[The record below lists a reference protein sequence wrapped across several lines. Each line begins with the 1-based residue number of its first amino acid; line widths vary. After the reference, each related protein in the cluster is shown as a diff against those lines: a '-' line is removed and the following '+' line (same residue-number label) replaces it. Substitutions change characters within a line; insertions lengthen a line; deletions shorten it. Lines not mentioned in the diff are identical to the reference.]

1 VETPLGIMPRYEDL
15 NWAGLDK
22 LSDAQ
27 FAELTKVDT
36 RSWKEELAL
45 HDEFFAKLGKHLPAV
60 LEARRGGMHQRL
72 AA

>member
-15 NWAGLDK
+15 NWTGLDK
-22 LSDAQ
+22 LSAAQ
-27 FAELTKVDT
+27 YAELSRIDAG
-36 RSWKEELAL
+36 SWKEELAL
-45 HDEFFAKLGKHLPAV
+45 HDEFFTKLGEHLPAA